1 MGLDIT
7 YYKLGK
13 RVEVDENIEPF
24 SSEWYQK
31 YGDGPELIR
40 LSNDYDWEQGDDLEE
55 GFYEANHLGSFRAGS
70 YSGYGWFRNTL
81 IHLAK
86 IAMQNAFDKQE
97 ELYLKYEEDD
107 NPFELLTHF
116 SDSEGYIG
124 PFTSGHLAGVFNDF
138 EKPII
143 MDIIKMAKYGVNR
156 DIYDTY
162 SPNSLDTFTMMYR
175 DWKTAFNEVAGI
187 GVVIFQ

>member
-7 YYKLGK
+7 YYKLGSK
-13 RVEVDENIEPF
+13 VDVDENIEPY
-24 SSEWYQK
+24 SEEFYEK
-31 YGDGPELIR
+31 YGDRGLINI
-40 LSNDYDWEQGDDLEE
+40 SNDYDWEQGDDLEE
-55 GFYEANHLGSFRAGS
+55 GFYEGNHLGSFRAGS

-81 IHLAK
+81 THLAK
-86 IAMQNAFDKQE
+86 VAMQNAFDKQE

-124 PFTSGHLAGVFNDF
+124 PFTSGHLAEVFNDF

-143 MDIIKMAKYGVNR
+143 QGIIKMAKYGLNR

-187 GVVIFQ
+187 GVVVFQ